1 MRVIMLFGLPATGS
15 TGELEPFFEGLQV
28 LLEASGG
35 EGQLTAFDDAGYDHG
50 ERSLAADCRIP
61 FDDGGQAAQV
71 VTDRQTVEERVE
83 VGHARE
89 EIVQGRLVDDV
100 GDWRSVTPT
109 WGWSCRRCRRWLR
122 RASGHRRAPRRE
134 RRSSRRSRPAV

>member
-15 TGELEPFFEGLQV
+15 TGELATRAWSKSVLEPFFEGLQV

-100 GDWRSVTPT
+100 GDLAELVR
-109 WGWSCRRCRRWLR
+109 
-122 RASGHRRAPRRE
+122 PRRGTGA
-134 RRSSRRSRPAV
+134 R

>member
-1 MRVIMLFGLPATGS
+1 LVRRFCVDVS
-15 TGELEPFFEGLQV
+15 LEPFFEGLQV

-50 ERSLAADCRIP
+50 ERSLAAKYRIP
-61 FDDGGQAAQV
+61 FEYGGLAAQI
-71 VTDRQTVEERVE
+71 VTDPKTVEERVE

-100 GDWRSVTPT
+100 GDLAELVR
-109 WGWSCRRCRRWLR
+109 
-122 RASGHRRAPRRE
+122 PRRGTE
-134 RRSSRRSRPAV
+134 AR